1 MVLSSAEASKPAAS
15 RGSDPRLQAA
25 RILQEVLQG
34 RSLSDALPRHLSKCK
49 DSRDR
54 SLIQELCYGVM
65 RWLPRLERLAEA
77 LLKKPLKT
85 KDQDV
90 YALVLIGLY
99 QLLYLRVAD
108 HAAVY
113 QTAGA
118 AERLRKRWA
127 VGLINGIL
135 REFQRRQDALLRHIG
150 QDPVARYAIPE
161 WLLIRL
167 QQIWPDRWRERVAA
181 LNGRPPMCLR
191 VNRLHGGREDYLA
204 YLQEEG
210 IEATAIGET
219 HSGVLLARPLD
230 VSVLPGF
237 SEGRVSVQDG
247 GAQLAAE
254 SLQLQPGQQ
263 VLDACAAPGG
273 KTGHILESAQPLLVT
288 AVDRDQVRLQQVSEN
303 LQRLGLRADILR
315 GDASEPAGRW
325 AETRYDRILL
335 DVPCSATGVI
345 RRHPDIKYLRRP
357 EDIEPLVELQGR
369 ILRRIWPLLKP
380 GGLLLY
386 ATCSL
391 LPEEN
396 EWQVARFLT
405 QQGDAQESVIEAAWG
420 EACSVGRQIPPGMHH
435 MDGFYYARLE
445 KCAV

>member
-1 MVLSSAEASKPAAS
+1 V
-15 RGSDPRLQAA
+15 SDPRLVAA
-25 RILQEVLQG
+25 QILQEVMQG
-34 RSLSDALPRHLSKCK
+34 RSLSDALPRHLSRCTEP
-49 DSRDR
+49 RDR
-54 SLIQELCYGVM
+54 GLVQELCYGVM
-65 RWLPRLERLAEA
+65 RWLPRLEG
-77 LLKKPLKT
+77 LLQQLLRKPLKA
-85 KDQDV
+85 KDRDIF
-90 YALVLIGLY
+90 ALLLLGLY

-113 QTAGA
+113 QTAGV

-127 VGLINGIL
+127 VGLINGVL
-135 REFQRRQDALLRHIG
+135 REFQRRQDDLLVILE
-150 QDPVARYAIPE
+150 QDPVARYAMPE
-161 WLLIRL
+161 WLLTRL
-167 QQIWPDRWRERVAA
+167 QQIWPDQWRERVAA
-181 LNGRPPMCLR
+181 LNGRPPMSLR

-204 YLQEEG
+204 YLREQG
-210 IEATAIGET
+210 IEAAAIGET
-219 HSGVLLARPLD
+219 QSGVLLARPLD
-230 VSVLPGF
+230 VSLLPGF

-273 KTGHILESAQPLLVT
+273 KTGHILEVVQPLDLT
-288 AVDRDQVRLQQVSEN
+288 AVDKDEVRLQQVREN
-303 LQRLGLRADILR
+303 LLRLALTADVLQ
-315 GDASEPAGRW
+315 GDAAEPAGAW
-325 AETRYDRILL
+325 AAPRYDRILL

-345 RRHPDIKYLRRP
+345 RRHPDIKYLRRS
-357 EDIEPLVELQGR
+357 EDISRLVALQGR

-396 EWQVARFLT
+396 ELQIVRFLE
-405 QQGDAQESVIEAAWG
+405 QQDDARESVIKAAWG
-420 EACSVGRQIPPGMHH
+420 VACPVGRQIPPGMHD

-445 KCAV
+445 KAAA